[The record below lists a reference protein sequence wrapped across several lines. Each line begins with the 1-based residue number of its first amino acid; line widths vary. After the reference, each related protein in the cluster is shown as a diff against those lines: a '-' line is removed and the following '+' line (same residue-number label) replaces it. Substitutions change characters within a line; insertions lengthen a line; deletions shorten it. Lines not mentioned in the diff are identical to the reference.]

1 MVYGVGFMLALVSGF
16 GFGLL
21 GYKLFKNKPNIN

>member
-1 MVYGVGFMLALVSGF
+1 MLALVSGF

-21 GYKLFKNKPNIN
+21 GYKLFKNKPNINWNLN